1 MNNIIKLNSLF
12 NKRFYLTNS
21 YDPQSTSEDDSQSRL
36 NSSSDS
42 GCNVSRDDL
51 AESARMKYL
60 DDMIEK
66 ITPTMKISNADTKN
80 LFDIALT
87 TFKLVKRNQEIQMRI
102 RELQMETK
110 SFVDSVMENPE
121 NRWIKEQLKLSMPE
135 RSKAQ

>member
-21 YDPQSTSEDDSQSRL
+21 YAPQSTSEDDSQSRL

-42 GCNVSRDDL
+42 GCNVSIDDL

-66 ITPTMKISNADTKN
+66 ITPTMKISNADTRN

-121 NRWIKEQLKLSMPE
+121 NRWIKEQLKLTMPE